1 MNNLFDQFFDILHSA
16 WRFRWWAL
24 IVSATVAVLGWIYVF
39 TMPDRFEAD
48 ARVFVDTR
56 TALKPVLQGLT
67 VEQDVNAQLNF
78 VRQSLLAGPQLQK
91 IAEQT
96 GVLPASV

>member
-1 MNNLFDQFFDILHSA
+1 MNTLFEQAFDILHGA

-24 IVSATVAVLGWIYVF
+24 VAAAVAAVLGWTYVF
-39 TMPDRFEAD
+39 MLPDRYEAH

-67 VEQDVNAQLNF
+67 VEQDVNAQLNSF
-78 VRQSLLAGPQLQK
+78 DSHCWPVRSCRRSPSR
-91 IAEQT
+91 
-96 GVLPASV
+96 PACCRRA